1 MPTID
6 PTPEQLHAHIAG
18 QSLERKPG
26 FYDCTFSVEER
37 IDAAELAALRKDAER
52 YRWLRAN
59 NSHHLHNSAWLASLT
74 AVKDGP
80 CDIFSADEVPALL
93 DAEIDRRMARAVG
106 AA

>member
-1 MPTID
+1 MDEAT
-6 PTPEQLHAHIAG
+6 
-18 QSLERKPG
+18 
-26 FYDCTFSVEER
+26 
-37 IDAAELAALRKDAER
+37 DAALMRAGHQIYALQRELATLRKDAER

-80 CDIFSADEVPALL
+80 CDIFSADEVPTLL
-93 DAEIDRRMARAVG
+93 DAEIDRRMAQAVG